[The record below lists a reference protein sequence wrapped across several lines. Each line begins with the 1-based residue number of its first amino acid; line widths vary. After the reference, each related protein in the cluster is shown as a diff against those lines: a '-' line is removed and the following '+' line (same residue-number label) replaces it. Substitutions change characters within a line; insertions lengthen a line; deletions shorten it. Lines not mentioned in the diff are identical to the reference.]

1 MSVEQQNEE
10 YLNVE
15 VKFALTM
22 HFDILKKFDNDEEF
36 KNLEIEERYNSIVQ
50 MEEYKEFFSKY
61 PLVCRYMV
69 QLQIFNPRAFKKY
82 LRYLN
87 TVKPTE
93 QERVE
98 CMGSSDIVNKEKQ
111 LLWQNKVYAQYV
123 KFLYLETNNTHNVQE
138 ARRQYQIALDALN
151 KDTKFMFKMYKEGLK
166 KAEEKKTK
174 NASELRE
181 ELRKSFKEEVK
192 KSELDNKPL

>member
-1 MSVEQQNEE
+1 MSVEKQNEE

-36 KNLEIEERYNSIVQ
+36 KNLDIEERYNSIVK

-93 QERVE
+93 KERVE
-98 CMGSSDIVNKEKQ
+98 CMGNSDIVNKEKQ

-151 KDTKFMFKMYKEGLK
+151 SDTKFMFKMYKEGLK

-181 ELRKSFKEEVK
+181 ELRKSFSEDVK
-192 KSELDNKPL
+192 NSETNNL